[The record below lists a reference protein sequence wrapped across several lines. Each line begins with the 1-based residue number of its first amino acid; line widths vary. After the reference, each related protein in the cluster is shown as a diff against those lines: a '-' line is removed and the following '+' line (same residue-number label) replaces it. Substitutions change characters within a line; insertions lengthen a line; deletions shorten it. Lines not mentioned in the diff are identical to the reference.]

1 MTGPEPAVPTPQWD
15 DTAERM
21 RADLRAA
28 QWECV
33 ATLPRERW
41 RDPARRRVLS
51 LGEAWERARADA
63 EGVPT

>member
-1 MTGPEPAVPTPQWD
+1 VSAPQWD

-33 ATLPRERW
+33 ATLLRERW
-41 RDPARRRVLS
+41 RDPARRRVLA

-63 EGVPT
+63 EGVQS